1 MGKHA
6 SGHASEGTP
15 IMGITRLRGTARGR
29 NRATAYDNLVFAVAT
44 AGRAGADLKA
54 QTAAA
59 LADIEQALAA
69 AGSDRTRLLQATVYL
84 SDIRR
89 KAEMDEAWNAWIG
102 PDPETWPQRAC
113 VGVALAP
120 GDLVEIAVVAA
131 RAAG

>member
-1 MGKHA
+1 
-6 SGHASEGTP
+6 
-15 IMGITRLRGTARGR
+15 MGITRLRGSARGR
-29 NRATAYDNLVFAVAT
+29 NRATAHDNLVFAVAT
-44 AGRAGADLKA
+44 AGHAGASLKA

-69 AGSDRTRLLQATVYL
+69 AGSDRTRLLQSTVYL